1 MKAIIQNIVDK
12 LEKLV
17 KNYKNLQLENS
28 KLQKDNDALKVSLK
42 EKEDSILSLQDKVK
56 LINISKSI
64 HTDKDGIK
72 ATRLKINEY
81 VREIDKCIALLN
93 K

>member
-28 KLQKDNDALKVSLK
+28 KLQKDNDTLKVRLQ
-42 EKEDSILSLQDKVK
+42 EKEDSIVNLQDKVK

-64 HTDKDGIK
+64 DTDKDGVK

>member
-42 EKEDSILSLQDKVK
+42 EKKDSILSLQDKVK
-56 LINISKSI
+56 IINISKSI
-64 HTDKDGIK
+64 DADKEGVK

>member
-64 HTDKDGIK
+64 DAGKEGVK

>member
-28 KLQKDNDALKVSLK
+28 KLQKDNDTLKVSLK

-64 HTDKDGIK
+64 DADKDGVK

>member
-1 MKAIIQNIVDK
+1 MKTIINSIEVK
-12 LEKLV
+12 LGKLIHKLSQIQEEKS
-17 KNYKNLQLENS
+17 E
-28 KLQKDNDALKVSLK
+28 LQKNNDSLNERLH
-42 EKEDSILSLQDKVK
+42 EKEQKIASLQDKVK
-56 LINISKSI
+56 LMNISKSV
-64 HTDKDGIK
+64 DSDSEDVK

>member
-1 MKAIIQNIVDK
+1 VKAIIQNIVDK

-64 HTDKDGIK
+64 DADKEGVK

>member
-64 HTDKDGIK
+64 DADKEGVK

>member
-56 LINISKSI
+56 IINISKSI
-64 HTDKDGIK
+64 DADKEGVK

>member
-1 MKAIIQNIVDK
+1 MKAIIQNIGDK

-28 KLQKDNDALKVSLK
+28 KLQKDNDTLKVRLQ
-42 EKEDSILSLQDKVK
+42 EKEDSIVSLQDKVK

-64 HTDKDGIK
+64 DTDKDGIK

>member
-1 MKAIIQNIVDK
+1 VKAIIQNIVDK

-42 EKEDSILSLQDKVK
+42 EKKDSILSLQDKVK
-56 LINISKSI
+56 IINISKSI
-64 HTDKDGIK
+64 DADKEGVK

>member
-42 EKEDSILSLQDKVK
+42 EKKDSILSLQDKVK
-56 LINISKSI
+56 IINISKSI
-64 HTDKDGIK
+64 DADKEGVK
-72 ATRLKINEY
+72 ATRLKINEF

>member
-1 MKAIIQNIVDK
+1 MKAIIKNIVDK

-64 HTDKDGIK
+64 DADKEGVK

-81 VREIDKCIALLN
+81 VREIDNCIALLN

>member
-64 HTDKDGIK
+64 DADKDGVK